1 MRDRGL
7 LDAVADAADRRS
19 VRLSLLA
26 DGQTVQTVQ
35 STLQQQARR
44 LRARGVAGL
53 TTDQRRELL
62 ALLRR
67 VGANLVEVA

>member
-1 MRDRGL
+1 MRERGL

-26 DGQTVQTVQ
+26 EWQTVQ